1 MKQKAR
7 SNLFVVARTQF
18 FSAAR
23 LKGRTASRNEKGNTS
38 AVGIRRPLLETGLQ
52 YQLKMEENKANI
64 VILYRTWVQVSFEW
78 CMAFVLHATI
88 HDRHTPSIVEV
99 LW

>member
-7 SNLFVVARTQF
+7 SNLFVVAGTQF
-18 FSAAR
+18 LSAAR
-23 LKGRTASRNEKGNTS
+23 LKGGTAKQNEKKKK
-38 AVGIRRPLLETGLQ
+38 ETL
-52 YQLKMEENKANI
+52 QLKTITGNRTSISIEREENKANI
-64 VILYRTWVQVSFEW
+64 AMLCRTSVQVSFVQ

>member
-23 LKGRTASRNEKGNTS
+23 LKARTNEKVFTS
-38 AVGIRRPLLETGLQ
+38 AAQIGRPLQEMGLQ
-52 YQLKMEENKANI
+52 YQLKREKK
-64 VILYRTWVQVSFEW
+64 
-78 CMAFVLHATI
+78 
-88 HDRHTPSIVEV
+88 
-99 LW
+99 